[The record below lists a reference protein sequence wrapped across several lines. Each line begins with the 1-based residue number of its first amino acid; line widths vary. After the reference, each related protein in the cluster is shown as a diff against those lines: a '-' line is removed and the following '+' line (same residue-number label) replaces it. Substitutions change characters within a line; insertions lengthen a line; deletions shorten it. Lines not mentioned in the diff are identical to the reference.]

1 MSLISYKSIQ
11 INKPTSCNEPKADD
25 VCEDRE
31 YIGLKREGY
40 LPFNLSGS

>member
-1 MSLISYKSIQ
+1 MSLISIIKFKLI
-11 INKPTSCNEPKADD
+11 KPLSCNEPKADD